1 MKPML
6 EQLSEEESLRLA
18 AGAVVGR
25 IGFTGRY
32 GPVVLPVNFKM
43 IDGVVVF
50 RTDGKS
56 SLDEDL
62 RTGITDAEYR
72 VAFEIDQIDETERT
86 GWSVM
91 IRGPRT
97 TWRTRRNALPSRRAS
112 TRGPAA
118 TRTSTSAS
126 GRPSS
131 PAGGSA
137 EADRRFQREAGFLGH
152 RVEVA
157 PTGA

>member
-1 MKPML
+1 ML

-32 GPVVLPVNFKM
+32 GPVVLPVNFKL
-43 IDGVVVF
+43 IDGAVVF

-56 SLDEDL
+56 ALDQDL

-72 VAFEIDQIDETERT
+72 VAFEIDEIDETERT

-91 IRGPRT
+91 VQGAAHYLEDQGERG
-97 TWRTRRNALPSRRAS
+97 
-112 TRGPAA
+112 AA
-118 TRTSTSAS
+118 AAA
-126 GRPSS
+126 GVDPW
-131 PAGGSA
+131 AGGDKDVYISIRPTLVTG
-137 EADRRFQREAGFLGH
+137 RRISRG
-152 RVEVA
+152 
-157 PTGA
+157 

>member
-32 GPVVLPVNFKM
+32 GPVVLPVNFKL
-43 IDGVVVF
+43 IDGAVVF
-50 RTDGKS
+50 RTDGQS
-56 SLDEDL
+56 ALDQDL

-91 IRGPRT
+91 VQG
-97 TWRTRRNALPSRRAS
+97 AAHYLEDQEEHRA
-112 TRGPAA
+112 AA
-118 TRTSTSAS
+118 AA
-126 GRPSS
+126 GIDPW
-131 PAGGSA
+131 AGGDKDVYISIRPTHVTG
-137 EADRRFQREAGFLGH
+137 RRIARG
-152 RVEVA
+152 
-157 PTGA
+157 

>member
-32 GPVVLPVNFKM
+32 GPVVLPVNFKLV
-43 IDGVVVF
+43 GGAVVF
-50 RTDGKS
+50 RTDGAS

-72 VAFEIDQIDETERT
+72 VAFEIDEIDEMERT

-91 IRGPRT
+91 IQG
-97 TWRTRRNALPSRRAS
+97 AAHYLEEKEERA
-112 TRGPAA
+112 AA
-118 TRTSTSAS
+118 TAARID
-126 GRPSS
+126 PW
-131 PAGGSA
+131 AGGDKDVYISIRPTRITG
-137 EADRRFQREAGFLGH
+137 RRVRQG
-152 RVEVA
+152 
-157 PTGA
+157 

>member
-25 IGFTGRY
+25 IGFTDRY
-32 GPVVLPVNFKM
+32 GPVVLPVNFKL
-43 IDGVVVF
+43 IGGAVVF
-50 RTDGKS
+50 RTDDES
-56 SLDEDL
+56 TLDEDL

-91 IRGPRT
+91 VQGAAHYLEDPQERAAAAAAGIDPWAGGDKDVYISIRP
-97 TWRTRRNALPSRRAS
+97 TRITGRKV
-112 TRGPAA
+112 TRG
-118 TRTSTSAS
+118 
-126 GRPSS
+126 
-131 PAGGSA
+131 
-137 EADRRFQREAGFLGH
+137 
-152 RVEVA
+152 
-157 PTGA
+157 

>member
-43 IDGVVVF
+43 IDGAVVF

-72 VAFEIDQIDETERT
+72 VAFEIDQIDETEST

-91 IRGPRT
+91 IQGAAHYLEEQEERT
-97 TWRTRRNALPSRRAS
+97 
-112 TRGPAA
+112 AA
-118 TRTSTSAS
+118 AA
-126 GRPSS
+126 GIDPW
-131 PAGGSA
+131 AGGDKDVYISIRPA
-137 EADRRFQREAGFLGH
+137 LVTGRRIKRG
-152 RVEVA
+152 
-157 PTGA
+157 

>member
-32 GPVVLPVNFKM
+32 GPVVLPVNFKF
-43 IDGVVVF
+43 INGAVVF

-56 SLDEDL
+56 SIDEDL

-91 IRGPRT
+91 IQGAAHYLEDQEEHTATAAGIDPWGGGDKDVYISIRPALVTGRRIKRG
-97 TWRTRRNALPSRRAS
+97 
-112 TRGPAA
+112 
-118 TRTSTSAS
+118 
-126 GRPSS
+126 
-131 PAGGSA
+131 
-137 EADRRFQREAGFLGH
+137 
-152 RVEVA
+152 
-157 PTGA
+157 

>member
-32 GPVVLPVNFKM
+32 GPVVLPVNFKL
-43 IDGVVVF
+43 IDGAVVF
-50 RTDGKS
+50 RTDGES
-56 SLDEDL
+56 ALDQDL

-72 VAFEIDQIDETERT
+72 VAFEIDQIDESERT

-91 IRGPRT
+91 VQGAAHYLEDQGERAAAAAAGTDPWPGGDKDVYISIRPVHVTG
-97 TWRTRRNALPSRRAS
+97 RRIKQ
-112 TRGPAA
+112 G
-118 TRTSTSAS
+118 
-126 GRPSS
+126 
-131 PAGGSA
+131 
-137 EADRRFQREAGFLGH
+137 
-152 RVEVA
+152 
-157 PTGA
+157 

>member
-6 EQLSEEESLRLA
+6 EPLSEEESLQLA

-32 GPVVLPVNFKM
+32 GPVVLPVNFKLV
-43 IDGVVVF
+43 GGAVVL
-50 RTDGKS
+50 RTDGAS

-91 IRGPRT
+91 IQG
-97 TWRTRRNALPSRRAS
+97 AAHYLEDQEERA
-112 TRGPAA
+112 AA
-118 TRTSTSAS
+118 AAAGIDPWPGGDKDVYISIRPTHIS
-126 GRPSS
+126 GRRV
-131 PAGGSA
+131 
-137 EADRRFQREAGFLGH
+137 RRG
-152 RVEVA
+152 
-157 PTGA
+157 

>member
-1 MKPML
+1 MKPVL

-18 AGAVVGR
+18 AGAAVGR

-32 GPVVLPVNFKM
+32 GPVVLPVNFKL
-43 IDGVVVF
+43 IDGAVVF

-91 IRGPRT
+91 IQG
-97 TWRTRRNALPSRRAS
+97 AAHYLGEQEERA
-112 TRGPAA
+112 AA
-118 TRTSTSAS
+118 AAGIDSW
-126 GRPSS
+126 
-131 PAGGSA
+131 AGGDKDVYISIRPA
-137 EADRRFQREAGFLGH
+137 LVTGRRIGRS
-152 RVEVA
+152 
-157 PTGA
+157 

>member
-32 GPVVLPVNFKM
+32 GPVVLPVNFKL
-43 IDGVVVF
+43 IDGAVVF
-50 RTDGKS
+50 RTDGES
-56 SLDEDL
+56 ALDQDL

-91 IRGPRT
+91 IQG
-97 TWRTRRNALPSRRAS
+97 AAHYLEDQEERA
-112 TRGPAA
+112 AA
-118 TRTSTSAS
+118 AAA
-126 GRPSS
+126 GIDPW
-131 PAGGSA
+131 AGGDKDVYISIRPTHITG
-137 EADRRFQREAGFLGH
+137 RRVKRG
-152 RVEVA
+152 
-157 PTGA
+157 

>member
-1 MKPML
+1 MKPTL

-32 GPVVLPVNFKM
+32 GPVVLPVNFKL
-43 IDGVVVF
+43 IDGAVVF

-72 VAFEIDQIDETERT
+72 VAFEIDEIDESERT

-91 IRGPRT
+91 VQG
-97 TWRTRRNALPSRRAS
+97 AAHYLEDQGERA
-112 TRGPAA
+112 AA
-118 TRTSTSAS
+118 AAA
-126 GRPSS
+126 GIDPW
-131 PAGGSA
+131 AGGDKDVYISIRPA
-137 EADRRFQREAGFLGH
+137 FVTGRRIKRS
-152 RVEVA
+152 
-157 PTGA
+157 

>member
-32 GPVVLPVNFKM
+32 GPVVLPVNFKL
-43 IDGVVVF
+43 IDGAVVF
-50 RTDGKS
+50 RTDGDS
-56 SLDEDL
+56 ALDQDL

-72 VAFEIDQIDETERT
+72 VAFEIDEIDEGERT

-91 IRGPRT
+91 VQG
-97 TWRTRRNALPSRRAS
+97 AAHYLEDHGERA
-112 TRGPAA
+112 AA
-118 TRTSTSAS
+118 AAA
-126 GRPSS
+126 GIDPW
-131 PAGGSA
+131 AGGDKDVYISIRPA
-137 EADRRFQREAGFLGH
+137 VITGRRIKQG
-152 RVEVA
+152 
-157 PTGA
+157 